1 MIANLAC
8 QLNVLEEREN
18 PNWRTASIR
27 LACCVWGHFPNWQL
41 TDEGLAYC
49 RQCQRCTPGPGLH
62 KKVVEQANKQ
72 NSSVALRYL
81 LQAVALIFCVVFLDD
96 GLYPSDEINLSLTDS
111 LLLRMLYHRK
121 KIDWNRDVMNVWM

>member
-1 MIANLAC
+1 MAGFENYFSSQDIRSYPLLSEMCPSIFSLWTWVIVIANLGC

-49 RQCQRCTPGPGLH
+49 RQCQRCTPGPGLY
-62 KKVVEQANKQ
+62 KKVVEQASKQ

-81 LQAVALIFCVVFLDD
+81 LQAVALIFCAVFLDD
-96 GLYPSDEINLSLTDS
+96 GL
-111 LLLRMLYHRK
+111 
-121 KIDWNRDVMNVWM
+121 